1 MAGGGTQGWTG
12 GWNETLVSVGT
23 EGRGR
28 CFIGLSLVPATK
40 SYTHTQHTT
49 HLQIFLLFPVAHCLL
64 EVKPVV
70 DISSHF
76 ILFIVNR

>member
-12 GWNETLVSVGT
+12 GWNETCGVSGEPRAAVGVLLVYRWFQQRKVT
-23 EGRGR
+23 
-28 CFIGLSLVPATK
+28 
-40 SYTHTQHTT
+40 YTHATFE
-49 HLQIFLLFPVAHCLL
+49 QIFLFFPVAHCLL

-76 ILFIVNR
+76 ILFHRHR